1 MAVDDN
7 AAMLLKRFG
16 SLENQR
22 QTWESHWQEIA
33 DYVVPRKADVTK
45 VRSPGDKRSELI
57 FDGTAIHAAE
67 LLSASLHGMLT
78 NASTSWFSLSFGD
91 RELDG
96 DDEAR
101 EWLQS
106 VEDVMYNSFNRSN
119 FQEQIHE
126 LYHDLITFGTAVM
139 FVESDEDFSLRFRPG
154 ISQSAICQKT
164 RTAASIPSIASSRC
178 RPGPSWPG
186 SGLKTSARR
195 C

>member
-67 LLSASLHGMLT
+67 LLSASLHVS
-78 NASTSWFSLSFGD
+78 A
-91 RELDG
+91 
-96 DDEAR
+96 AR
-101 EWLQS
+101 
-106 VEDVMYNSFNRSN
+106 
-119 FQEQIHE
+119 
-126 LYHDLITFGTAVM
+126 
-139 FVESDEDFSLRFRPG
+139 P
-154 ISQSAICQKT
+154 
-164 RTAASIPSIASSRC
+164 C
-178 RPGPSWPG
+178 RPALRASHPC
-186 SGLKTSARR
+186 SGLWHRGRDRLVAR
-195 C
+195 